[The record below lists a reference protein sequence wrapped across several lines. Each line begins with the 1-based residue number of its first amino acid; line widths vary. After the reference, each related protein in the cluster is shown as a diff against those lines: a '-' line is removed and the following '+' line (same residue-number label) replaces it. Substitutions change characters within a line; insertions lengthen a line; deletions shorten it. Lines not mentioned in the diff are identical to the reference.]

1 MGPRSCARRRGAS
14 IAQRYNRAVPSNT
27 RAIEPFKNRIDPAL
41 VRMLATHLH
50 SAWHAFPRERFV
62 REACEGLDGL
72 ELKPRVRHVA
82 AVLGEVL
89 PAKFL
94 AAADVIEATLRPIGP
109 DAPLSELVAGDDGL
123 AGWGIWPLTEFVAHR
138 GLPHPARALACL
150 RELTQRWTAEYAV
163 RPFLV
168 EHEALALATLHE
180 WLGDPS
186 HHVRRLV
193 SEGSR
198 PRLPWGM
205 QLQRFIADPSPTL
218 PLLRALQD
226 DRSEY
231 VRRSVANHLNDIAK
245 DHPQVVAEWL
255 AEHLPG
261 AGKERSAL
269 LRHASRTLVK
279 RGDRAVLAAFGVD
292 RAFAGEV
299 GFVVTPARAKVGGA
313 VELVVGLRS
322 SGKRAQRLVVD
333 YTVQHVERAA
343 GKVWKGW
350 TVELAAGEE
359 RELRKRHSLRPVTTR
374 RLYVGRHRVEVRIN
388 GRAVAAAEFVL
399 V

>member
-1 MGPRSCARRRGAS
+1 M
-14 IAQRYNRAVPSNT
+14 PSNT
-27 RAIEPFKNRIDPAL
+27 RAIEPFKNRIDAKL
-41 VRMLATHLH
+41 VRTLATHLQRG
-50 SAWHAFPRERFV
+50 WRAFPRERFV
-62 REACEGLDGL
+62 RAACAGLDAL

-82 AVLGEVL
+82 AALGEVM
-89 PAKFL
+89 PTEFPI
-94 AAADVIEATLRPIGP
+94 AAAAIEAALRPIGP
-109 DAPLSELVAGDDGL
+109 DAPLSELVANDDGL
-123 AGWGIWPLTEFVAHR
+123 AGWGIWPLTEFVAER
-138 GLPHPARALACL
+138 GLGHPERALACL
-150 RELTQRWTAEYAV
+150 RELTQRWTSEYAV

-168 EHEALALATLHE
+168 EHEALALATLRD

-245 DHPQVVAEWL
+245 DHPQVVAGWL
-255 AEHLPG
+255 TEHLPG
-261 AGKERSAL
+261 AGRERAAL

-292 RAFAGEV
+292 RAFVGEV
-299 GFVVTPARAKVGGA
+299 ASAVKPARAKVGGA
-313 VELVVGLRS
+313 VELVVALRS

-333 YTVQHVERAA
+333 YTVQHVDRAA
-343 GKVWKGW
+343 SKVWKGW
-350 TVELAAGEE
+350 TLELAAGEA

-374 RLYVGRHRVEVRIN
+374 RLHPGRHRVEVRIN
-388 GRAVAAAEFVL
+388 GRAVASAEFVL
-399 V
+399 G